1 MKLFLAGVA
10 TETNTFSPLPTG
22 HAEFSTCRRG
32 EASGAPELAPV
43 LRAASDWCARHG
55 HQLLPGL
62 LAFAQPA
69 GPTVRAAWESLRDEL
84 LRDLRHDRDDGG
96 VDAVFLFLHGA
107 MVAEGYDDCEA
118 DLTARVREIVGPDV
132 PIGIELDLHCHLDE
146 RLLREADIV
155 VTYKEYPHIDVSE
168 RAIEVLELL
177 EATRRKRIRPTMA
190 LYDCRM
196 VGLWSTF
203 SEPMKSF
210 VAEMKAR
217 ERQPGVLSVSLAHG
231 FPYGDVA
238 HAGAKMLA
246 ITDGDA
252 CRAADLSSFLGEQ
265 FRALREDIANRA
277 LPLEQALRH
286 AVQSAKR
293 PVVVA
298 DQSDNA
304 GGGAPG
310 DSTFAL
316 EWLLRN
322 GVRRVGI
329 AILHDPEVVKI
340 VQAAGEGARLPLRLG
355 GKTGVTSGMP
365 VDVIATVGAI
375 RKDYMHEF
383 PQGAGI
389 PLPVPVGDAVA
400 LDCDGVHVIVG
411 SRRSQCFSPKIF
423 RDFGVPNLDIY
434 IPKSTAHFQAGFGP
448 MAGEIIF
455 MGAPGALTPILT
467 QIPYRHMSTADKY
480 PWTE

>member
-1 MKLFLAGVA
+1 MKLFLAGIA

-22 HAEFSTCRRG
+22 RAAFSTCHRG
-32 EASGAPELAPV
+32 EASGAPELAPLLGAV
-43 LRAASDWCARHG
+43 GDWCAGYG
-55 HQLLPGL
+55 HALLPGL
-62 LAFAQPA
+62 LAFAQPS
-69 GPTVRAAWESLRDEL
+69 GPTVRMAWESLRDEL
-84 LRDLRHDRDDGG
+84 LGDLRHYREHGG
-96 VDAVFLFLHGA
+96 IDAVFLYLHGA

-118 DLTARVREIVGPDV
+118 DLAERVREVVGPDV

-146 RLLREADIV
+146 RLLRAADIV
-155 VTYKEYPHIDVSE
+155 VTYKEYPHVDVAE
-168 RAIEVLELL
+168 RAAEVLELL
-177 EATRRKRIRPTMA
+177 AAAQQKRIRPTMA
-190 LYDCRM
+190 LHDCRM

-203 SEPMKSF
+203 GEPMKRF

-231 FPYGDVA
+231 FPYGDVP
-238 HAGAKMLA
+238 HAGAKLLV
-246 ITDGDA
+246 ITDGDTEK
-252 CRAADLSSFLGEQ
+252 AADLARQLGEQ
-265 FRALREDIANRA
+265 FRTLREDIANRA

-286 AVQSAKR
+286 AVQSTKR

-304 GGGAPG
+304 GGGAPA

-329 AILHDPEVVKI
+329 AILHDPEVVKLAH
-340 VQAAGEGARLPLRLG
+340 AAGEGARLPLRLG

-365 VDVIATVGAI
+365 VDVIATVGAL
-375 RKDYMHEF
+375 RADYMHEF
-383 PQGAGI
+383 PQGSGTA
-389 PLPVPVGDAVA
+389 LPVPIGDAVA

-411 SRRSQCFSPKIF
+411 SRRSQCFTPKIF
-423 RDFGVPNLDIY
+423 RDFGVPELDIY
-434 IPKSTAHFQAGFGP
+434 IPKSTLHFQAGFAP
-448 MAGEIIF
+448 MAGEIIC

-467 QIPYRHMSTADKY
+467 QIPYRQMPTADKY
-480 PWTE
+480 PWTA